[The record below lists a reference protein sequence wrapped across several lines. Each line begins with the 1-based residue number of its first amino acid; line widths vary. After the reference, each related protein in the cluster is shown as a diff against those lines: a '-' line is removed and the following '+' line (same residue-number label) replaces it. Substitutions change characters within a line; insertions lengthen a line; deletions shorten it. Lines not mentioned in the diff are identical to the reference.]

1 MSVVK
6 TSLGVDARGIETF
19 EVRDAE
25 TGELVGHDYVSPDS
39 IDEQAKLTL

>member
-1 MSVVK
+1 MNVVK

-19 EVRDAE
+19 EVRNAE

-39 IDEQAKLTL
+39 IDE

>member
-6 TSLGVDARGIETF
+6 TSLGVDSRGIETF

-39 IDEQAKLTL
+39 IDE

>member
-1 MSVVK
+1 MNVVK

-19 EVRDAE
+19 EVRNAE